1 MSNILN
7 DPTLY
12 YYTFLSRWYSNSGD
26 IDKENHWNVIQE
38 TINSAWDWIHTS
50 GMEKMVPIKQ
60 SFEKDI
66 NRRENI
72 RLIGTD
78 WLHSNSHSFLLEA
91 RALLDSV
98 YLQIGI
104 SKNGRHHENTFS
116 FIRTRLESS
125 SFFPTIINNRIKIGD
140 AYCFY
145 AELTET
151 DNHAE
156 VARRCFDKWEQTE
169 GAEILTLRFPWGS
182 ISFSGSG
189 SNIILVLAKEEEGSI
204 ESASYFL
211 NFIFPRFMLSYR
223 KAELE
228 YDDYELRLRKDVE
241 IIERELKESIKGH
254 ERTGSLF
261 FLEERILEI
270 SRLQDTLVEKLA
282 DVRQKLI
289 TLEANSRNIELILK
303 DPLLKPQQEIMYA
316 HFGDKWNLAIE
327 QMKLDLNYF
336 QLRNEDA
343 LLTLQTLHTFVDI
356 KRGKTD
362 RLMVIILGIVG
373 GIIAIS
379 DALSEIPLYVRIL
392 LIIIVITWGIITWN
406 IKREKK

>member
-7 DPTLY
+7 DPALY
-12 YYTFLSRWYSNSGD
+12 YYTFLSRWYSNSSD
-26 IDKENHWNVIQE
+26 IDKENHWNLIQE
-38 TINSAWDWIHTS
+38 MINSAWDWVHTN
-50 GMEKMVPIKQ
+50 GMVKIVPAKK

-66 NRRENI
+66 KRRENV
-72 RLIGTD
+72 RLLGTN
-78 WLHSNSHSFLLEA
+78 WLHSNSHTFLLEA

-104 SKNGRHHENTFS
+104 SKNGRHHETTFS
-116 FIRTRLESS
+116 SLLKKLKSS
-125 SFFPTIINNRIKIGD
+125 SFFPKIIENRIKIGD
-140 AYCFY
+140 AYCYY
-145 AELTET
+145 AELTEV
-151 DNHAE
+151 DKY
-156 VARRCFDKWEQTE
+156 VKIARRCFDEWERNEGTE
-169 GAEILTLRFPWGS
+169 IITLQFPWGS
-182 ISFSGSG
+182 ISFAESD
-189 SNIILVLAKEEEGSI
+189 SNIILVLAKKEKTSI

-211 NFIFPRFMLSYR
+211 NFIFPRFILSYL

-228 YDDYELRLRKDVE
+228 YDDYELRLRKEVE
-241 IIERELKESIKGH
+241 IIEKNLKESIKGH
-254 ERTGSLF
+254 ERTGSLS

-303 DPLLKPQQEIMYA
+303 DPLLKPQQKMMYA

-327 QMKLDLNYF
+327 QIKLDLNYF

-362 RLMVIILGIVG
+362 RLMVIILGVVG
-373 GIIAIS
+373 VIIALS
-379 DALSEIPLYVRIL
+379 DALSEIPLNFRIL
-392 LIIIVITWGIITWN
+392 LIVIVIIWGIVTW
-406 IKREKK
+406 IVKRDKK

>member
-12 YYTFLSRWYSNSGD
+12 YYTFLPRWYSNSGD

-38 TINSAWDWIHTS
+38 MIIAAWDWVHTS
-50 GMEKMVPIKQ
+50 GMQKMVPIKK

-72 RLIGTD
+72 RLIGTE
-78 WLHSNSHSFLLEA
+78 WLHSNSYSFLLEA
-91 RALLDSV
+91 RALLDIV

-116 FIRTRLESS
+116 SLRMHLNSS
-125 SFFPTIINNRIKIGD
+125 SFFPTISNNRIKIGD

-156 VARRCFDKWEQTE
+156 VARQCFDEWEQNKE
-169 GAEILTLRFPWGS
+169 AEILTLHFPWGS
-182 ISFSGSG
+182 ISFSESY
-189 SNIILVLAKEEEGSI
+189 SNIILVQAKEEKNSI
-204 ESASYFL
+204 DSASYFL

-228 YDDYELRLRKDVE
+228 YDDYELRLRKEVE

-254 ERTGSLF
+254 ERTGSLS

-289 TLEANSRNIELILK
+289 TIEANSRNIKLILK
-303 DPLLKPQQEIMYA
+303 DPILKPQQEIMYV

-379 DALSEIPLYVRIL
+379 DALSEIPLYFRIL
-392 LIIIVITWGIITWN
+392 LIVVVIIWGIITWI
-406 IKREKK
+406 IKQEKK